1 MIIKD
6 CVSWGNPRF
15 AKYGKVPDWPTNDD
29 INFTKID
36 RMQIATLRK

>member
-6 CVSWGNPRF
+6 CVSRGNPSF
-15 AKYGKVPDWPTNDD
+15 AKDTKVQIRATNDD